1 MPVVEREI
9 SGFTLPS
16 SSPKAG
22 SSITSFSLVSGA
34 DATWKDFTWTL
45 DFPIPNAYRT
55 LLTGPNRP
63 RPPHDNI
70 ILKSSPVEFKLVSID
85 TKACTATFAFP
96 QAAADEFDG
105 SGKTR
110 ELRLEWHSSIVLS
123 SWESDA
129 KSKSPVRLLGD
140 LANRSY
146 ALTQDGVM
154 RHWWFPFNNIHLG
167 MGEKAGPLDLT
178 GRSFQ
183 LHGQDSAGYDAMEG
197 DPLYKHTP
205 YLISSPRPNA
215 SGEIPTSSYAIYH
228 PSNSY
233 GTWDVGKQHDDPSG
247 YFKTYT
253 QDFGG
258 LEEYVIVGKGV
269 KEIVRTFGEMVGM
282 PKLVGRDWL
291 GYLGASPCYVS
302 SAGKCLSRS
311 HQLSVR
317 NGSRR
322 ECKPPL
328 QVSSTHRGIR

>member
-1 MPVVEREI
+1 
-9 SGFTLPS
+9 
-16 SSPKAG
+16 
-22 SSITSFSLVSGA
+22 
-34 DATWKDFTWTL
+34 
-45 DFPIPNAYRT
+45 
-55 LLTGPNRP
+55 
-63 RPPHDNI
+63 
-70 ILKSSPVEFKLVSID
+70 
-85 TKACTATFAFP
+85 
-96 QAAADEFDG
+96 
-105 SGKTR
+105 
-110 ELRLEWHSSIVLS
+110 
-123 SWESDA
+123 
-129 KSKSPVRLLGD
+129 
-140 LANRSY
+140 
-146 ALTQDGVM
+146 
-154 RHWWFPFNNIHLG
+154 

-228 PSNSY
+228 PSNSF

-328 QVSSTHRGIR
+328 QVSSTHRAIR